1 MTRED
6 LLQREAG
13 EVTVEQYPDAWRWE
27 QVALPLSYH
36 FEPGHEQDGVTLK
49 VPAALL
55 RQIPAERLDWLVP
68 GLIFDKCVALVRGLP
83 KSLRR
88 NFVPVPDFV
97 RAALE
102 RMPFGQGHLGQTLGR
117 ELSRMTGTR
126 LDESVWDD
134 IELEAH
140 LRMRIEVVDA
150 EGKVIAAG
158 RDHSALCSQLAGQP
172 QAPAKPVQPAQAD
185 TQARPP
191 GEYALPVNLVRKQAG
206 FEVTFWPAWAEQGD
220 QVVEQLFDTQI
231 QAEQAHRRG
240 VQRLLLQAQGE
251 QARFLRQKL
260 PALKEAAIYYRDWG
274 NQQQLTEDVLLASID
289 RVFLAEGEPLPRDP
303 EALADCLAKGR
314 AQWVPAAEGLAAE
327 VLALLKQWH
336 ALQKRLK
343 GKIDL
348 AWAVALTDI
357 RGQLE
362 GLVFKHFVR
371 DVPAQWLG
379 QYSRYL
385 QAIEQRLDKL
395 PGQVQR
401 DRVWTGEIQQ
411 LVAQYQAR
419 EHKHRQEG
427 RWDGELQHWRWLLEE
442 YRVSLF
448 AQQLGTRYP
457 VSAKRLAKLWQ
468 EIAA

>member
-1 MTRED
+1 M
-6 LLQREAG
+6 
-13 EVTVEQYPDAWRWE
+13 
-27 QVALPLSYH
+27 
-36 FEPGHEQDGVTLK
+36 
-49 VPAALL
+49 
-55 RQIPAERLDWLVP
+55 
-68 GLIFDKCVALVRGLP
+68 
-83 KSLRR
+83 
-88 NFVPVPDFV
+88 
-97 RAALE
+97 
-102 RMPFGQGHLGQTLGR
+102 
-117 ELSRMTGTR
+117 
-126 LDESVWDD
+126 
-134 IELEAH
+134 
-140 LRMRIEVVDA
+140 
-150 EGKVIAAG
+150 
-158 RDHSALCSQLAGQP
+158 
-172 QAPAKPVQPAQAD
+172 
-185 TQARPP
+185 
-191 GEYALPVNLVRKQAG
+191 
-206 FEVTFWPAWAEQGD
+206 
-220 QVVEQLFDTQI
+220 
-231 QAEQAHRRG
+231 
-240 VQRLLLQAQGE
+240 
-251 QARFLRQKL
+251 
-260 PALKEAAIYYRDWG
+260 
-274 NQQQLTEDVLLASID
+274 
-289 RVFLAEGEPLPRDP
+289 
-303 EALADCLAKGR
+303 
-314 AQWVPAAEGLAAE
+314 PAAEGLAAE